1 MSQPRM
7 STSVPTSKMQAVGL
21 AAAITTIVVWLVRT
35 LAHVDMPTEV
45 AMAVQAVIVVLVGY
59 ATPPGARDTLN

>member
-1 MSQPRM
+1 MSTPRM
-7 STSVPTSKMQAVGL
+7 STNVPTSKVQAVGL
-21 AAAITTIVVWLVRT
+21 AAALTTIVVWLVQT

-59 ATPPGARDTLN
+59 LTPPGARDTLN